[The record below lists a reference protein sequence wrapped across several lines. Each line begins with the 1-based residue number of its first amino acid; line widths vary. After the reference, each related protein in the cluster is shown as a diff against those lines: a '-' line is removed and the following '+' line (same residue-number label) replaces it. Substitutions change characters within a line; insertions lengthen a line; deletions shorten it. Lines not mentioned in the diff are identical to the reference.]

1 MVLVCTAVD
10 ASCRYHVLATPL
22 HTTPPRRLH
31 PPTPQIRHPVST
43 LLHCIAPCTALTPHR
58 AARSSP
64 HHCTLLP
71 KRPARPAH
79 LSIAIHPPILV
90 VICKEGSSILP
101 YLDLIPRG
109 AGRSHWLLSPSPL
122 FLIMLLHTSHARYR
136 LAGLGGCPAGL
147 SRLRSTYS
155 S

>member
-1 MVLVCTAVD
+1 MYSRRRVLPL
-10 ASCRYHVLATPL
+10 SRPRHSTP
-22 HTTPPRRLH
+22 HHPSAPSPPAH
-31 PPTPQIRHPVST
+31 PADSPPCFHFTSLYRT
-43 LLHCIAPCTALTPHR
+43 LYSSHPHR
-58 AARSSP
+58 AARSTP
-64 HHCTLLP
+64 HHFPLLP
-71 KRPARPAH
+71 KHPARPVH

-90 VICKEGSSILP
+90 VIRKEGSSILL
-101 YLDLIPRG
+101 YLDLIPRR

-122 FLIMLLHTSHARYR
+122 FLIMLLRTSHARYR